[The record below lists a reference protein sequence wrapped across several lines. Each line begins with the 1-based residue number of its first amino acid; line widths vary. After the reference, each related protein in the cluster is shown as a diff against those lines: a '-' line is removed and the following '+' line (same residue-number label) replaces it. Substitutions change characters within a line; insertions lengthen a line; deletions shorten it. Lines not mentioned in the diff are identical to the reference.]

1 MPKQPEELLKP
12 PEVYAEYGIKTR
24 CLSYMRSQSRDTGEL
39 IGPKYIQQGNIIFY
53 KWKWIE
59 DWQLNNTFVPAVQTQ
74 QTDKKSSNIHKFQK
88 VPN

>member
-39 IGPKYIQQGNIIFY
+39 IGPKYIQQGNY
-53 KWKWIE
+53 MKY
-59 DWQLNNTFVPAVQTQ
+59 LLL
-74 QTDKKSSNIHKFQK
+74 
-88 VPN
+88 